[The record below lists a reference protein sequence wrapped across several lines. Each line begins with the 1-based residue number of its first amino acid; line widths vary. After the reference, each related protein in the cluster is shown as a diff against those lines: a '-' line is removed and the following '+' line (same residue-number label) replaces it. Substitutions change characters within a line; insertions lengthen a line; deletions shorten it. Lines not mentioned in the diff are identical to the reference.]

1 MDIDQLHQGNIVRG
15 DRVDATA
22 NRERVR
28 HKRLWW
34 LSAWLGLPLAWF
46 WYRELT
52 DNPIRPGIPQ
62 FLKSDP
68 TMTVMIG
75 LMLVLAALILIP
87 FLGAGH
93 SPHVLLRP
101 SDSNVR
107 LEDVVGAEATRR
119 EAVDTLN
126 LFLAHETFAAEMGG
140 SPRRGVLFEGPPG
153 TGKTYLAKALAAE
166 AGVPFLFVSAS
177 AFQSMYYGQTN
188 RKIRTYFK
196 ALRKAARAEGG
207 AIGFIEEFDAIGG
220 ARSGMNSG
228 SMREGIVGVV
238 NELLVQMQSFD
249 MPTGKDKLKTKFID
263 GINVFLPQ
271 DRALPRPKPSTANI
285 LVVAATNRA
294 ADLDPALLRPGRFD
308 RVIHFDLPP
317 RADRVEIARYYLGKK
332 AHASDV
338 NEFAVADMT
347 AGYSPVKIERLLDEG
362 LIVALRHGRTRM
374 NLRDLVEA
382 QLTTDVGL
390 SHPVGYN
397 PEERRRVAI
406 HEAGHA
412 LTAVLIGR
420 EVRIASILRRGG
432 ALGLVSHVEADE
444 RHLRTPSEASD
455 LIAVALAGRAAEI
468 QEFGEAS
475 SGIAGD
481 LAAATTLASQMVGQL
496 GASDT
501 LISLEAAA
509 SGLSGNLV
517 AKVLA
522 DAPSRAK
529 VEAILESAADRVAC
543 MLLEHRSALIAIAD
557 ALCTHDELNGEEVG
571 RIITT
576 ELAA

>member
-1 MDIDQLHQGNIVRG
+1 MDIEQLQQGTLIRG
-15 DRVDATA
+15 QQVDASEQ
-22 NRERVR
+22 RERVR
-28 HKRLWW
+28 QRRLRR
-34 LSAWLGLPLAWF
+34 LLVVLGAPLAWI
-46 WYRELT
+46 WIRELQG
-52 DNPIRPGIPQ
+52 NPVGFGMPNLIGD
-62 FLKSDP
+62 DP
-68 TMTVMIG
+68 TMAISIG
-75 LMLVLAALILIP
+75 LLLALMCLILIP

-107 LEDVVGAEATRR
+107 LADVVGAEATRR
-119 EAVDTLN
+119 EAIDTLN

-140 SPRRGVLFEGPPG
+140 TPRRGVLFEGPPG

-249 MPTGKDKLKTKFID
+249 MPTGRDKVKSKFID
-263 GINVFLPQ
+263 AINVFLPAQ
-271 DRALPRPKPSTANI
+271 RALPRPHPTTANI

-294 ADLDPALLRPGRFD
+294 SDLDPALLRPGRFD
-308 RVIHFDLPP
+308 RIIHFDLPP
-317 RADRVEIARYYLGKK
+317 RADRVEIAEFYLQKK
-332 AHASDV
+332 AHDQSV
-338 NEFAVADMT
+338 NAFGIADLT
-347 AGYSPVKIERLLDEG
+347 AGYSPVKIERLLDEA
-362 LIVALRHGRTRM
+362 LIVALRHGRRAM
-374 NLRDLVEA
+374 NHSDVVEA
-382 QLTTDVGL
+382 QLTTEIGL
-390 SHPVGYN
+390 SHPVGYH
-397 PEERRRVAI
+397 PDERRRVAV

-412 LTAVLIGR
+412 LVASLVGR
-420 EVRIASILRRGG
+420 DIRIASILRRAG
-432 ALGLVSHVEADE
+432 ALGLVSHGDAEE
-444 RHLRTPSEASD
+444 RHLKTPTEGYE

-475 SGIAGD
+475 SGIASD
-481 LAAATTLASQMVGQL
+481 LAYATTLASQLVGQL
-496 GASDT
+496 GAVDT
-501 LISLEAAA
+501 LISLEAA
-509 SGLSGNLV
+509 SMPGGNLV

-522 DAPSRAK
+522 DESSRTK
-529 VEAILESAADRVAC
+529 VENILGSAADRVAC
-543 MLLEHRSALIAIAD
+543 MVLEHRTALVAIAD
-557 ALCTHDELNGEEVG
+557 ALCVHDELNGDEIG
-571 RIITT
+571 RLVTGA
-576 ELAA
+576 LAA